1 MNKKRS
7 RLLLVVVLLLA
18 VAVLSGCANT
28 QGTIDLHKPQGLWNT
43 IVFDVALA
51 LQWLNGMIQKI
62 NIPFI
67 YNNSW
72 GWAIIIF
79 TLAIKLV
86 TLPLTLKQLQSTK
99 ATQELQPKLA
109 ELQQKYGKDKQ
120 TLQTEQM
127 KLYKEAGVNPLG
139 GCLPLLIQM
148 PILFALYQ
156 AMYALAN
163 PSVGSLEG
171 ARFFW
176 VLNLAFPCTAN
187 STSTA
192 ASTAQEIAQNPYVCN
207 GTGWIGEAFKTGNIA
222 MLVSFASLPL
232 IMVLT
237 QLILQKMSTPMP
249 TSSART
255 SQGDQ
260 QKMMGQMM
268 LFMPIFFGYITLS
281 LPSGLSL
288 YWTVSNILS
297 IVQQYFITG
306 WGSLAGW
313 LPMLA
318 PKSEVIVTTTK
329 TTETAPSSPA
339 LATEQRPVKRNRRRK

>member
-1 MNKKRS
+1 
-7 RLLLVVVLLLA
+7 
-18 VAVLSGCANT
+18 
-28 QGTIDLHKPQGLWNT
+28 
-43 IVFDVALA
+43 VALA
-51 LQWLNGMIQKI
+51 LQGLNGLIQKI
-62 NIPFI
+62 PIPFI
-67 YNNSW
+67 YKNSW

-109 ELQQKYGKDKQ
+109 ELQQKYGKDRQK
-120 TLQTEQM
+120 LQEEQM

-163 PSVGSLEG
+163 PHLVNPEAGSLQG
-171 ARFFW
+171 QPFFW
-176 VLNLAFPCTAN
+176 VQNLAYPCTAA
-187 STSTA
+187 SSSTA
-192 ASTAQEIAQNPYVCN
+192 NAVAKVAEGAAQYVCQ
-207 GTGWIGEAFKTGNIA
+207 GTNWIGDALKTGNIVF
-222 MLVSFASLPL
+222 LVSFASLPL
-232 IMVLT
+232 IMLLT

-249 TSSART
+249 ASNART
-255 SQGDQ
+255 AEGDQ
-260 QKMMGQMM
+260 QRMMGQMM
-268 LFMPIFFGYITLS
+268 LFMPIFFGYITLG
-281 LPSGLSL
+281 LPSGLTL

-306 WGSLAGW
+306 WGSLVSW

-318 PKSEVIVTTTK
+318 PKPEVVVTSTK
-329 TTETAPSSPA
+329 TTETAPSSSA
-339 LATEQRPVKRNRRRK
+339 LASEQRPVKRNRRRK

>member
-7 RLLLVVVLLLA
+7 RLLLLVVLLLA
-18 VAVLSGCANT
+18 IVVLSGCAPT
-28 QGTIDLHKPQGLWNT
+28 QGAIDLHKPNGIWET
-43 IVFDVALA
+43 VVYDVALA
-51 LQWLNGMIQKI
+51 LQWLNGLIQKI

-67 YNNSW
+67 YDNSW

-120 TLQTEQM
+120 KLQEEQM

-139 GCLPLLIQM
+139 GCLPLVIQM

-163 PSVGSLEG
+163 PSVGSLKG
-171 ARFFW
+171 RRFSGCRTWLFPALQTGEK
-176 VLNLAFPCTAN
+176 VL
-187 STSTA
+187 
-192 ASTAQEIAQNPYVCN
+192 EIGKYACN
-207 GTGWIGEAFKTGNIA
+207 GTAVAWRGVQDRRHRDVGVVRKPATHHDLDPVDPPEDVHADA
-222 MLVSFASLPL
+222 DERL
-232 IMVLT
+232 
-237 QLILQKMSTPMP
+237 
-249 TSSART
+249 ARR
-255 SQGDQ
+255 Q
-260 QKMMGQMM
+260 QATEQRMMGQMM
-268 LFMPIFFGYITLS
+268 LFMPVFFGYITLG

-306 WGSLAGW
+306 WGSLVAW
-313 LPMLA
+313 LPMLGPQA
-318 PKSEVIVTTTK
+318 
-329 TTETAPSSPA
+329 
-339 LATEQRPVKRNRRRK
+339 